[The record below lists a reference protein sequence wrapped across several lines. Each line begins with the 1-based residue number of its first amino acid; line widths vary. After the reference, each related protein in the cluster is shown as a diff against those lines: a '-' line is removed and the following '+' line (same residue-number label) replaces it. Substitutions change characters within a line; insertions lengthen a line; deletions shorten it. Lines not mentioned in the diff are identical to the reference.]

1 MLHAKCK
8 ANDDK
13 IKHSFSYLSLYSKR
27 SGGGVCEIP
36 QVEEIKH
43 SWCLR

>member
-1 MLHAKCK
+1 MPNVKQTMTK
-8 ANDDK
+8 
-13 IKHSFSYLSLYSKR
+13 LSIVSPIFHYIPKDR
-27 SGGGVCEIP
+27 GGGVCEIP